1 MSVQTF
7 NVIQKISPVAKFTF
21 LLILFV
27 ITCIAG
33 IISLLEAIH
42 FFQFLLSDDAPQVV
56 SQAIQQLRANPTLEN
71 TKILGAELWGLS
83 SLSNVSHYVDSR
95 LLEQGLYYA
104 SMPKT
109 NQALLFVHVV
119 LGGFCMLL
127 GALQFWPSFRK
138 RYMTIHRKIGTV
150 YIATAPF
157 SVVMAM
163 IYLVKTAPHHLY
175 DHLIAWIALW
185 IFGAFALLSIF
196 MAIRAIRNKKI
207 YEHQAWMA
215 LSFSSLLVAP
225 LLRWDWALLVSLF
238 PHIDQETLNLVTMG
252 MMLPQTLLIGYILV
266 VINRQ
271 FNRPMSQRKPESFA
285 LRISNIFLV
294 LSPLWY
300 AVAIGSTVIVGLYFS
315 IGGLSG
321 LKFAH
326 TLIPHELIIRE
337 EQVISDLGFRKWLL
351 VLTNGAALILGI
363 YTLQALLKATAKT
376 LSKPVHLFGKT
387 AAIFALIAGGLAIS
401 VGSQIGLQP
410 DRVLLAG
417 GTMYI
422 INGAFLVLFSMI
434 FLVAQYRQ
442 QFAIMK
448 ESMVFL
454 ICMLPYLSSYVLTLW
469 VLQFIHLPTDYVIA
483 GQGFAVP
490 IGFSTG
496 LLFVAFLYVVYGQAT
511 REHN

>member
-1 MSVQTF
+1 MSELLVD
-7 NVIQKISPVAKFTF
+7 VLKKISPSAKSSF
-21 LLILFV
+21 LLVLFV

-33 IISLLEAIH
+33 IVALLEAIH
-42 FFQFLLSDDAPQVV
+42 FFEFLVRDDASAVITQAVQQV
-56 SQAIQQLRANPTLEN
+56 RANPTLEN
-71 TKILGAELWGLS
+71 VKILGAEVWGLS
-83 SLSNVSHYVDSR
+83 ALSGVDHYAYSR
-95 LLEQGLYYA
+95 LMEQGLYYA

-109 NQALLFVHVV
+109 NQALLFAHVV
-119 LGGFCMLL
+119 LGSFCMLL
-127 GALQFWPSFRK
+127 GALQFWPAFRK
-138 RYMTIHRKIGTV
+138 RFMHVHRKIGAV
-150 YIATAPF
+150 YIVTAPL
-157 SVVMAM
+157 SVIFAM
-163 IYLVKTAPHHLY
+163 FYLAITAPHHLY

-271 FNRPMSQRKPESFA
+271 FNRAMSQRKPESFA
-285 LRISNIFLV
+285 LRISNIFVV

-300 AVAIGSTVIVGLYFS
+300 AIALGSTVIVGIYFS
-315 IGGLSG
+315 IGGFTG

-326 TLIPHELIIRE
+326 ILIPHELIIRE
-337 EQVISDLGFRKWLL
+337 EQVISDFGLRKWLL

-363 YTLQALLKATAKT
+363 YTLQALLKVTTKT
-376 LSKPVHLFGKT
+376 LSKSVHLLGKT

-401 VGSQIGLQP
+401 FGSQIGLQP

-422 INGAFLVLFSMI
+422 INGAFLVLFSII

-442 QFAIMK
+442 QFALMK

-454 ICMLPYLSSYVLTLW
+454 ICMLPYFSSYVLTLW